1 MNDNIII
8 SAISKIQFILVS
20 IFSFIF
26 LILFAS
32 FMLLQNGIY
41 IDNISFQ
48 TVKVE
53 KLYIKWDEKIS
64 VVAKELNFTKEKK
77 RSDSE
82 IEYEK
87 IIKIVKNTLPFT
99 VWFKE
104 IIIEKIS
111 LGDTDCVIR
120 YTDDEKG
127 LLHISSPDFILNSS
141 LFSYNNLITLKI
153 DELKAIK
160 KDLKIDG
167 NISFDIKDKLKF
179 TTTLNITVHNDT
191 KLNLFAHG
199 DAKKLS
205 YKVESNENIK
215 DTRQIVDLFDVHPDV
230 KYWIYDAIE
239 MSSLSLNELY
249 GWLEYENLDKAYLNL
264 YAKAVANDLKYTYDK
279 KVDSVRTAKTDL
291 EFKEGV
297 LYIKPQNAYSYNFF
311 LDKSWLKIDFSKKE
325 ELLTLYLLFKGKVNK
340 ELLSLLD
347 RYKIKLPFVQNR
359 GEVDTNLTLD
369 INLITLSVNAVGD
382 FYAKEA
388 QINYLGLDIDIFDA
402 HVFLNNYDVK
412 VNNMIAKY
420 SDIAASHV
428 DLDFNAKESEGK
440 LTFKFDNID
449 SKENKLTL
457 LKNKEPFVATYSISP
472 KQDYL
477 TIDKSIWRFYEQ
489 TLYVD
494 TMKIPFDIKE
504 LSATIPQTLIEVPNL
519 LSAVVAGDIFFNSKK
534 ADLDIDLLKFNY
546 IDISLDKSIP
556 SFSLAYDTNK
566 LTLSSKNDIKLKIE
580 EKKLTLENLTADI
593 MPEAVQVK
601 NLSLNFENILK
612 SKIST
617 EYNLAN
623 SKGVI
628 NLQNLEFK
636 NDSFGEILKTD
647 ENIRFLVE
655 NENNKTS
662 ISSKELDFKYLFS
675 DNEWK
680 VTLNS
685 IDKITKYSNI
695 LKEYGITNGN
705 LTLHKKNDEDSIK
718 FLLNTDHKYKILAT
732 KNKPVESYAVNG
744 EFNGKTKETSF
755 KVNDLIAVEIKKDI
769 KIKADSIG
777 INLDEIL
784 NFSADRNSTHETKN
798 SSDIYFEAKNS
809 YIRLSE
815 NRHIVSDT
823 ISFKYVDED
832 LHAELTHKNG
842 KAFLKL
848 RDDILHL
855 YGENFDDEFM
865 GELFALSKF
874 KGGSLEFY
882 ISGSTKEY
890 NGVLYVKDTTILD
903 YKILNNILAFV
914 NTVPSLVTFSLPGYN
929 QNGIAAKNAY
939 LNFKF
944 KDDIYKIINL
954 HLKSKEI
961 EIVGVGEASI
971 KNNAINMDLNLKTGL
986 GSSISKIP
994 LIGHILL
1001 GKENLSTTLTVSG
1014 TLDNPDVNTQITK
1027 DIAAA
1032 PFNIIKRALMYPFQ
1046 LFDGEEEKEE
1056 KK

>member
-26 LILFAS
+26 LILFTL
-32 FMLLQNGIY
+32 FIFLQNGIY

-48 TVKVE
+48 NVKVE

-64 VVAKELNFTKEKK
+64 VVAKELHFTKEKK

-87 IIKIVKNTLPFT
+87 IIKSVNGVLPFT
-99 VWFKE
+99 AWFKE
-104 IIIEKIS
+104 VTIEKIS
-111 LGDTDCVIR
+111 LNDTECMIR
-120 YTDDEKG
+120 YTNGERG

-141 LFSYNNLITLKI
+141 LFSDNNLLRLKI
-153 DELKAIK
+153 DELKVIN

-167 NISFDIKDKLKF
+167 NITFDIKNKLEF
-179 TTTLNITVHNDT
+179 TTALNIAIHNDI
-191 KLNLFAHG
+191 KLSLSANG
-199 DAKKLS
+199 DTQKLS
-205 YKVESNENIK
+205 YKLESNENIK
-215 DTRQIVDLFDVHPDV
+215 NTRQIIDLFNVTPEI

-239 MSSLSLNELY
+239 MSSLSLNALY
-249 GWLEYENLDKAYLNL
+249 GWLEYKNLDKAYLNL
-264 YAKAVANDLKYTYDK
+264 YAKAVANDLTYTYDK
-279 KVDSVRTAKTDL
+279 KVDSVRTTKTDL
-291 EFKEGV
+291 EFKDGV
-297 LYIKPQNAYSYNFF
+297 LYIRPQNAYSYNFF

-325 ELLTLYLLFKGKVNK
+325 EILTLYLLFKGKVNK

-347 RYKIKLPFVQNR
+347 RYEIKLPFIQTK
-359 GEVDTNLTLD
+359 GEVNTNLTLD
-369 INLITLSVNAVGD
+369 INLISLDVEAVGD

-402 HVFLNNYDVK
+402 HTFLKNYDVK
-412 VNNMIAKY
+412 VNNMVAKY

-428 DLDFNAKESEGK
+428 DLDFNAKESDGK
-440 LTFKFDNID
+440 LTFRFDTID
-449 SKENKLTL
+449 SKENSLTL
-457 LKNKEPFVATYSISP
+457 LKNEKPLVATYSISP

-477 TIDKSIWRFYEQ
+477 MIDKSIWKFKEQ
-489 TLYVD
+489 TLYID
-494 TMKIPFDIKE
+494 AMQIPFNIKE
-504 LSATIPQTLIEVPNL
+504 LSATIPQTIIEVPNL
-519 LSAVVAGDIFFNSKK
+519 LSTVVSGDIFFNSKK
-534 ADLDIDLLKFNY
+534 ANFNVDLLKLNY
-546 IDISLDKSIP
+546 LDISLDKSIP
-556 SFSLAYDTNK
+556 SFSLVYDMDK
-566 LTLSSKNDIKLKIE
+566 LTFSSAKSIGLNIE
-580 EKKLTLENLTADI
+580 KKKLTIDNFTADI
-593 MPEAVQVK
+593 TPEVIK
-601 NLSLNFENILK
+601 IENLFLNFENILK
-612 SKIST
+612 SKMSAKYSLT
-617 EYNLAN
+617 D
-623 SKGVI
+623 SSGVI
-628 NLQNLEFK
+628 NIENSEFK
-636 NDSFGEILKTD
+636 NENFGEIFKSD
-647 ENIRFLVE
+647 ENIRLLVE
-655 NENNKTS
+655 SKNNKTS
-662 ISSKELDFKYLFS
+662 ISSNELNFEYLIS
-675 DNEWK
+675 DDEWK
-680 VTLNS
+680 FTLNS
-685 IDKITKYSNI
+685 IAKITKYSKI
-695 LKEYGITNGN
+695 LKEYSLTNGN
-705 LTLHKKNDEDSIK
+705 FILQKKNDEDSVK

-732 KNKPVESYAVNG
+732 KNKPIESYTVNG
-744 EFNGKTKETSF
+744 EFNDKTKEMSF
-755 KVNDLIAVEIKKDI
+755 KVNDLIDVEIKNNI

-784 NFSADRNSTHETKN
+784 NFSADRNSTQETKN
-798 SSDIYFEAKNS
+798 STDIYFEAKNS

-823 ISFKYVDED
+823 INFKYIDKD
-832 LHAELTHKNG
+832 LNAELTHKKG

-882 ISGSTKEY
+882 INGSTKEY
-890 NGVLYVKDTTILD
+890 NGVVYVKDTTILD

-944 KDDIYKIINL
+944 KDDVYKISDL

-971 KNNAINMDLNLKTGL
+971 KDNSINMDLNLKTSL

-1001 GKENLSTTLTVSG
+1001 GKENLSTTLTLSG
-1014 TLDNPDVNTQITK
+1014 ALDNPDVNTQITK
-1027 DIAAA
+1027 DIAVA
-1032 PFNIIKRALMYPFQ
+1032 PFNIIKRALMYPFE
-1046 LFDGEEEKEE
+1046 LFHTDKEE
-1056 KK
+1056 K